1 MKSHAFCLTLLASLA
16 VSIAAALPAQA
27 QRARVFVSVNG
38 NDGNPCTAVSPCRTF
53 QAAHDAVLAGGEI
66 SVLDTGGYGTLIISK
81 SISIVAIGV
90 QASIAIPL
98 GGTGI
103 TINAAFGDVVSLRGL
118 IIDGQG
124 VGHSGIVFNTGLS
137 LEVVDCVV
145 RNMAANGLE
154 FHGKA
159 TTTQQLAVSNS
170 YFADN
175 GIDGTFIETTNLG
188 TVAAAIDRTVFFGN
202 LGSGLL
208 AQGSDGT
215 GGLFVGVTDS
225 LAANNNSSGSTA
237 AGFQVSSGN
246 GFGSISNLSVTHSL
260 VEGNIIGVAAV
271 GSHATLWLA
280 QSTLTGNAA
289 GFQTVGGSILSYS
302 DNYITANGASTG
314 TLTPVGKQ

>member
-1 MKSHAFCLTLLASLA
+1 MHS
-16 VSIAAALPAQA
+16 
-27 QRARVFVSVNG
+27 
-38 NDGNPCTAVSPCRTF
+38 VSPCL
-53 QAAHDAVLAGGEI
+53 QASPLASRQLCQCKRSGRGSLSPLLGMMPIRVLRCHRARRFRLHTMLCWP
-66 SVLDTGGYGTLIISK
+66 VVKFRLDTGGYGTLIISK

-188 TVAAAIDRTVFFGN
+188 
-202 LGSGLL
+202 
-208 AQGSDGT
+208 
-215 GGLFVGVTDS
+215 
-225 LAANNNSSGSTA
+225 
-237 AGFQVSSGN
+237 
-246 GFGSISNLSVTHSL
+246 
-260 VEGNIIGVAAV
+260 
-271 GSHATLWLA
+271 
-280 QSTLTGNAA
+280 
-289 GFQTVGGSILSYS
+289 
-302 DNYITANGASTG
+302 
-314 TLTPVGKQ
+314 